1 MKRNDP
7 NRYDTSTIKPR
18 RLAAGL
24 TQMKLAA
31 AVGVELNT
39 LRSWEKDWNA
49 PNPENAARLDAV
61 LDPTSYSIYLAPMGT
76 DNYQMLFDNSSGE
89 PEPLEFPTHEA
100 ATNIARALIDV
111 ENGTLNYRIVKGGNE
126 R

>member
-61 LDPTSYSIYLAPMGT
+61 LDQLKQEPRRDCPEGMQWSDRLGCVSI
-76 DNYQMLFDNSSGE
+76 
-89 PEPLEFPTHEA
+89 PE
-100 ATNIARALIDV
+100 D
-111 ENGTLNYRIVKGGNE
+111 
-126 R
+126 

>member
-61 LDPTSYSIYLAPMGT
+61 LDQLK
-76 DNYQMLFDNSSGE
+76 QE
-89 PEPLEFPTHEA
+89 EQ
-100 ATNIARALIDV
+100 
-111 ENGTLNYRIVKGGNE
+111 E